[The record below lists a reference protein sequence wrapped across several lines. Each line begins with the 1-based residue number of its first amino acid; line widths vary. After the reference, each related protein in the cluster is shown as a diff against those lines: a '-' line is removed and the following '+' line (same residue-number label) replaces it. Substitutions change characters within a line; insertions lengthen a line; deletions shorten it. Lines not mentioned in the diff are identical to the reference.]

1 MNTKPIRG
9 YNPSDIYIDDQPNF
23 IAKNLAALKVLN
35 EFNSLFIHHNVFVSV
50 SRNGI
55 HLGKYHRENKHP
67 SRIVFSDVVNTI
79 STNYMQIDVNRRWLA
94 SDESHPH
101 RIVTTFCPYEN
112 IIKMTITCYMVA
124 KQFSQRIHL
133 KPINLCDLIQ

>member
-9 YNPSDIYIDDQPNF
+9 YNPSAIYIDDQPNF
-23 IAKNLAALKVLN
+23 IAKNLAALEVVN

-79 STNYMQIDVNRRWLA
+79 VTRYMQIDVNRRWLA
-94 SDESHPH
+94 SNESHDH
-101 RIVTTFCPYEN
+101 FILTQYCPYDN
-112 IIKMTITCYMVA
+112 IIKMTITCYMRTN
-124 KQFSQRIHL
+124 QFSQKILL
-133 KPINLCDLIQ
+133 KPINLSDLIR